1 MKRIVAIILCLLV
14 ILHPFVNAVH
24 AISGSTQQENTE
36 EQMPVFFTEVYS
48 DDKSNSHIEGAGSND
63 LFEFVEIYNNTNSE
77 LDFNSFYKVRYD
89 YVSNK
94 KDLTVTSVED
104 ITNVEIKIPA
114 KSPAVLWVERTTSNI
129 TGAAASVTEEDFR
142 KYHNIPAEVP
152 VFKLRGQDGLN
163 NVDRGFYIT
172 KKDNNEDLISHVHYT
187 SEDVGDGL
195 SYHMKVPKSGV
206 TMDSFAK
213 EAAPTAG
220 IVNEEQL
227 IPTSNHAPVITHSKA
242 ESVEEGS
249 DFTISTIAEDADQDP
264 LTVKLFYRID
274 QNETYQEVDM
284 TSGEGTYSY
293 TISGEEINGASI
305 VYYMT
310 VSDGTQNVQTD
321 THEVA
326 IVPSKP
332 LEEPE
337 EEEENE
343 APVENVKSSILFTE
357 IYPNDKDNS
366 QINGAGSN
374 DLFEFVEIYNLS
386 DEELDFNSI
395 YKIRYDWR
403 TGSKDLAVTATDD
416 ASDENVK
423 IPANSPAVLWVER
436 KNSSITDDA
445 ANVKEADFRSYHNIP
460 EDVPVFKVRHQDGLP
475 NSSDRSFYITTKDDN
490 SHIISEMRY
499 TGDDVA
505 DGKSFHT
512 RVPQEG
518 VTAAAYLRKGNPTP
532 GVVDAEQLVASSN
545 VKPIITHHSEGAIE
559 KGSDLTVDFMVD
571 DADGDPLDVKL
582 FYRLNPYGEF
592 TEITMEPV
600 QNSQYSYTIPAASIS
615 GDVIHYYIE
624 ANDGEANVQTEIY
637 EMMVNG
643 KGNDE
648 VPKILIT
655 EITPN
660 PAGDYRKGSGN
671 QYEYMEIFNNSDEV
685 LNLKGYTLFYLYPN
699 QSTAPKKWTITEE
712 TAIDPYSTG
721 IIWFA
726 KEAVRDGYTTA
737 EDFNIHFNSAVE
749 EKDVVIY
756 DNKNSSDFNLPNSL
770 HRGLAISS
778 SDSLDDMIVD
788 AWYDPS
794 STDSPDRIIN
804 DLRNS
809 SVIYKYPESGK
820 SMERMEARA
829 YSNPGSI
836 DEGQVPEV
844 SGQDVV
850 APMIEHDQPF
860 YQMQAGSN
868 KKITII
874 SHEELAKAEL
884 VYGTAENLLT
894 DFRNHVDMK
903 FVNQVDGKYVYE
915 AILNIAEL
923 GKYRYMIKAED
934 TSGNVTKVP
943 YNSRG
948 NQLTVIE
955 ESIGTVPQ
963 EVGLSLSNGE
973 MVSGNVGFYAYGES
987 ANDNMV
993 ISFDGQELEAKPAL
1007 PGKATLGFQ
1016 ANGIDYIYQASASAK
1031 NPAGEREYFTRILP
1045 SYVSGAWYTYDM
1057 SPDYFI
1063 SDSIVSIH
1071 SGGENVPYDLD
1082 VHEEHFNKTNFDDFE
1097 VINVHLVLP
1106 DGTTIKPENVR
1117 SYLGNLQQTVL
1128 PYRENVYYALGDG
1141 SAPTNTNLN
1150 KPMKSDFIF
1159 TIPKEKLTAK
1169 YSEIDT
1175 TAFADGT
1182 YELNLNRNNATA
1194 DTAEITIDNT
1204 DPVIDGIS
1212 YSAGSMI
1219 TDSDKLKGDLF
1230 FDVKASDNLTG
1241 ISKVEA
1247 TLDGEAVSFP
1257 YETSSKDLAPGD
1269 HELHVNVY
1277 DGAGNM
1283 SSYSVAFTIDTEI
1296 PEQPEDVGPPN
1307 FEDELSEDVTLKAK
1321 VTDPSGDKM
1330 DVAFYQG
1337 SKYDFAR
1344 GDGIEG
1350 FANIA
1355 DREPPLTLTTPG
1367 ENGLTKADQTKLAFE
1382 DGEYLVNDSNMGFPY
1397 HRFEVAIDEE
1407 LTAGD
1412 TVELYW
1418 KGKTFP
1424 NRKVTLYAWDHSE
1437 GKWIALQSATGDA
1450 AESDIVLTAEVDKE
1464 KFIRDGKVQAM
1475 VQDEVKNA
1483 NDPFTILWATDT
1495 QYYAESY
1502 HYIWDGLGDWIVEDY
1517 NRGSFD
1523 YVIHSGDIVNVA
1535 DSDEQWMVADRN
1547 LKKWDE
1553 AGVPYG
1559 VLAGNHDS
1567 IIDGIDYS
1575 YYHKWVGED
1584 RYKNNP
1590 WYGGSMDN
1598 NRNHYDLM
1606 SFGGHDFI
1614 VVYLGFGLEDTPET
1628 IAWANEA
1635 LQKHSDRNAILVM
1648 HAYLEYSATLSKMSQ
1663 NVFDQ
1668 IVTPNEN
1675 VKMVMGGHYHGV
1687 ATRVSELPNKDGST
1701 RKVLEMLA
1709 DYQGGP
1715 NGGDGY
1721 VRYLTFN
1728 PSTETVDVVTYS
1740 PILDD
1745 YNFFDEEG
1753 VDTFTADYQLMDI
1766 NKRVATD
1773 YFSVNVYSDK
1783 VIGIDEGVASGD
1795 VAKAEWTGLQPNETY
1810 YWYMDITDEYGAT
1823 RTSDIFRFTTA
1834 NFDPSTEDPGD
1845 HDDEENPE
1853 DQNGNDDE
1861 ENPDDPN
1868 DKDDDKND
1876 GTKPGYN
1883 DNIDQNNN
1891 GNNNNNNNK
1900 NDDEENVD
1908 GPKGNDNNNDNNAD
1922 NKTNNNVENSDNNN
1936 TNSSNNALLPNT
1948 ATHIFNWLVAGLLV
1962 MLVGV
1967 GMSMARKVKR
1977 RNL

>member
-14 ILHPFVNAVH
+14 VLHPFVNAVH
-24 AISGSTQQENTE
+24 AISDATQQDNTK
-36 EQMPVFFTEVYS
+36 EQMSVFFTEVYP
-48 DDKSNSHIEGAGSND
+48 DDKSNSHIDGAGSND
-63 LFEFVEIYNNTNSE
+63 LFEFIEIYNPTDSE
-77 LDFNSFYKVRYD
+77 LDFNSLYKVRYD
-89 YVSNK
+89 YGSNI
-94 KDLTVTSVED
+94 KDLTVTSVD
-104 ITNVEIKIPA
+104 DKTNLEVKIPA

-129 TGAAASVTEEDFR
+129 IGAAANVTEEDFR
-142 KYHNIPAEVP
+142 KYHKIPAEVP

-172 KKDNNEDLISHVHYT
+172 KKDKNDDIISHVHYT

-195 SYHMKVPKSGV
+195 SYHVKVPKNGP

-220 IVNEEQL
+220 VVNEEQL
-227 IPTSNHAPVITHSKA
+227 IPALNHAPVMTHSKV
-242 ESVEEGS
+242 ESVEAGS
-249 DFTISTIAEDADQDP
+249 DFKVTATAEDADQDP

-274 QNETYQEVDM
+274 EKEDYHEVDM
-284 TSGEGTYSY
+284 EFAEGSYFY
-293 TISGEEINGASI
+293 TIPGEEVSGNSV

-310 VSDGTQNVQTD
+310 VSDGTENVQSETF
-321 THEVA
+321 EVA
-326 IVPSKP
+326 IVIVSSPP
-332 LEEPE
+332 QEEP
-337 EEEENE
+337 EEENE
-343 APVENVKSSILFTE
+343 APVENSDSTILFTE

-374 DLFEFVEIYNLS
+374 DLFEFVEIYNLG
-386 DEELDFNSI
+386 DEELDFNSS

-403 TGSKDLAVTATDD
+403 SGTKDLSVTAADD
-416 ASDENVK
+416 ADNENVK
-423 IPANSPAVLWVER
+423 IPANSPAVLWIER
-436 KNSSITDDA
+436 THSSIIDA
-445 ANVKEADFRSYHNIP
+445 AANLKEADFRSYHNIP
-460 EDVPVFKVRHQDGLP
+460 ENVPVFKVRKQDGLP
-475 NSSDRSFYITTKDDN
+475 NSSDRSFYITTKNDHDN
-490 SHIISEMRY
+490 IISEIRY

-518 VTAAAYLRKGNPTP
+518 VTAAAYLRKGDPTP
-532 GVVDAEQLVASSN
+532 GLVDAEQLIASSN
-545 VKPIITHHSEGAIE
+545 VKPNITHQSEGTIE
-559 KGSDLTVDFMVD
+559 KGSDFTVDFMVD
-571 DADGDPLDVKL
+571 DADNDSLDVKF
-582 FYRLNPYGEF
+582 FYRLNQYGEF
-592 TEITMEPV
+592 TELSLEPE
-600 QNSQYSYTIPAASIS
+600 QNSQYSYMIPAASIS

-624 ANDGEANVQTEIY
+624 ASDGEANVQSEIY
-637 EMMVNG
+637 EVIVNG
-643 KGNDE
+643 MENGE
-648 VPKILIT
+648 TPKILIT
-655 EITPN
+655 EMTPN

-671 QYEYMEIFNNSDEV
+671 QYEYMEIYNNSDEV

-699 QSTAPKKWTITEE
+699 NSPAPKKWTITEE

-726 KEAVRDGYTTA
+726 KEAVRDGYTTF
-737 EDFNIHFNSAVE
+737 EDFNIHYNSAVE
-749 EKDVVIY
+749 EKDIVIY

-770 HRGLAISS
+770 QRGLAISS
-778 SDSLDDMIVD
+778 SDSLDDMIVE

-794 STDSPDRIIN
+794 STDSPDRMIN

-809 SVIYKYPESGK
+809 AVIYKYPESGK
-820 SMERMEARA
+820 SMERLEARA

-844 SGQDVV
+844 SGRDVV
-850 APMIEHDQPF
+850 APMIAHDQPF
-860 YQMQAGSN
+860 YQMQAGAN
-868 KKITII
+868 KKITMT

-884 VYGTAENLLT
+884 VYGTAENPLT
-894 DFRNHVDMK
+894 NFTNHVEMK
-903 FVNQVDGKYVYE
+903 VVKQVDGKYVYE
-915 AILNIAEL
+915 AILNIDDL
-923 GKYRYMIKAED
+923 GKYRYMIIAED
-934 TSGNVTKVP
+934 VSGNVTKVP

-948 NQLTVIE
+948 NQITVIE
-955 ESIGTVPQ
+955 EATGTELP
-963 EVGLSLSNGE
+963 EVGLSLSNGD

-987 ANDNMV
+987 ADDDMV

-1007 PGKATLGFQ
+1007 PGKAKLGFQ

-1031 NPAGEREYFTRILP
+1031 NPVGEREYFTRILP

-1082 VHEEHFNKTNFDDFE
+1082 VHDEYFNKTNFDDFE

-1128 PYRENVYYALGDG
+1128 PYRENVFYTLGDG

-1159 TIPKEKLTAK
+1159 NIPKEKLTAK

-1182 YELNLNRNNATA
+1182 YELNLNRNNANA
-1194 DTAEITIDNT
+1194 DKAAITIDNT
-1204 DPVIDGIS
+1204 DPVINGIS
-1212 YSAGSMI
+1212 YSPGSMI
-1219 TDSDKLKGDLF
+1219 TNLEKLKGDLF
-1230 FDVKASDNLTG
+1230 FDVKATDNLTG

-1247 TLDGEAVSFP
+1247 TLDGESVSFP

-1269 HELHVNVY
+1269 HKLHVNVY
-1277 DGAGNM
+1277 DGAGNT
-1283 SSYSVAFTIDTEI
+1283 SSYSVTFTIDTET
-1296 PEQPEDVGPPN
+1296 PEQPTDVGPAN

-1355 DREPPLTLTTPG
+1355 DREPPLTLETPG
-1367 ENGLTKADQTKLAFE
+1367 ETGLTEDDQTKLAFE

-1397 HRFEVAIDEE
+1397 HRFEVAIDEK
-1407 LTAGD
+1407 LAAGD

-1424 NRKVTLYAWDHSE
+1424 NRKVTLYAWDQVE
-1437 GKWIALQSATGDA
+1437 EKWIALQSATGDA
-1450 AESDIVLTAEVDKE
+1450 AESDIVLTAEVDKD

-1517 NRGSFD
+1517 NKGSFD

-1553 AGVPYG
+1553 AGIPYG

-1598 NRNHYDLM
+1598 NRNHYDLV

-1614 VVYLGFGLEDTPET
+1614 VLYLGFGLEDTPET

-1783 VIGIDEGVASGD
+1783 VIGVDEGVASGD
-1795 VAKAEWTGLQPNETY
+1795 VAKAEWTDLQPNETY
-1810 YWYMDITDEYGAT
+1810 YWYIDITDEYGAT

-1834 NFDPSTEDPGD
+1834 DFEPSTDDPGD
-1845 HDDEENPE
+1845 HDDN
-1853 DQNGNDDE
+1853 
-1861 ENPDDPN
+1861 ENPDDHNDN
-1868 DKDDDKND
+1868 DKEDDHEPGNSDNKDNDNNNTNNNKNNEEEHVH
-1876 GTKPGYN
+1876 GTKGN
-1883 DNIDQNNN
+1883 ESSDI
-1891 GNNNNNNNK
+1891 NNNNNAN
-1900 NDDEENVD
+1900 
-1908 GPKGNDNNNDNNAD
+1908 
-1922 NKTNNNVENSDNNN
+1922 NKTNNNVENSSNNN
-1936 TNSSNNALLPNT
+1936 NSAILPHT
-1948 ATHIFNWLVAGLLV
+1948 ATNIFNWLLIGLFV
-1962 MLVGV
+1962 MLAGV
-1967 GMSMARKVKR
+1967 GMNMARKAKR
-1977 RNL
+1977 RNI

>member
-14 ILHPFVNAVH
+14 VLNPFVNAAY
-24 AISGSTQQENTE
+24 AISSATQQDNTE
-36 EQMPVFFTEVYS
+36 EQMPVFFTEVYP
-48 DDKSNSHIEGAGSND
+48 DDKSNSHMDGAGSND
-63 LFEFVEIYNNTNSE
+63 LFEFVEIYNDTDSE
-77 LDFNSFYKVRYD
+77 LDFNSLYKVRYD

-94 KDLTVTSVED
+94 KDLAVTSVD
-104 ITNVEIKIPA
+104 DKTNLEVMIPA

-129 TGAAASVTEEDFR
+129 TGAAANVTEEDFR
-142 KYHNIPAEVP
+142 KYHKIPAEVP

-172 KKDNNEDLISHVHYT
+172 KKDENDDIISHVHYT

-195 SYHMKVPKSGV
+195 SYHVKVPKNGP
-206 TMDSFAK
+206 TMDSFVK

-220 IVNEEQL
+220 VVNEEQL
-227 IPTSNHAPVITHSKA
+227 IPTLNHAPVITHSKV
-242 ESVEEGS
+242 ESVEAGS
-249 DFTISTIAEDADQDP
+249 DFKVTATAEDADQDP

-274 QNETYQEVDM
+274 QNEAYHEVDM
-284 TSGEGTYSY
+284 ELGEGTYFY
-293 TISGEEINGASI
+293 TIPGEEISGTSV

-310 VSDGTQNVQTD
+310 VSDGTENVQSETLD
-321 THEVA
+321 VA
-326 IVPSKP
+326 IVSSTPK
-332 LEEPE
+332 EEP
-337 EEEENE
+337 EEENE
-343 APVENVKSSILFTE
+343 APVENSDSTILFTE

-374 DLFEFVEIYNLS
+374 DLFEFVEIYNLG

-403 TGSKDLAVTATDD
+403 TGTKDLSVTAADD
-416 ASDENVK
+416 ASNESVK
-423 IPANSPAVLWVER
+423 IPANSPAVLWIER
-436 KNSSITDDA
+436 THSSITDDA
-445 ANVKEADFRSYHNIP
+445 ANLKEADFRSYHNISD
-460 EDVPVFKVRHQDGLP
+460 DVPVFKVRNQDGLP

-490 SHIISEMRY
+490 DNIISEIRY

-512 RVPQEG
+512 RIPQEG

-545 VKPIITHHSEGAIE
+545 VKPIITHHSEGTIE
-559 KGSDLTVDFMVD
+559 KGSDFTVDFLVD
-571 DADGDPLDVKL
+571 DADGDPVDVKF

-592 TEITMEPV
+592 NEISMEPV
-600 QNSQYSYTIPAASIS
+600 QNSQYSYTIPADSIS

-643 KGNDE
+643 KGNGE

-655 EITPN
+655 EMTPN

-671 QYEYMEIFNNSDEV
+671 QYEYMEVFNNSDEV

-699 QSTAPKKWTITEE
+699 NSAAPKKRTITEE
-712 TAIDPYSTG
+712 TSIDPYSTG

-726 KEAVRDGYTTA
+726 KEAVRDGYTTV
-737 EDFNIHFNSAVE
+737 EDFNIHYNSAVE
-749 EKDVVIY
+749 EKEIVIY

-770 HRGLAISS
+770 QRGLAISS
-778 SDSLDDMIVD
+778 SDSLDDMIVE

-794 STDSPDRIIN
+794 STDSPDRMIN

-820 SMERMEARA
+820 SMERIEARA

-844 SGQDVV
+844 SGLDVV
-850 APMIEHDQPF
+850 APMIKHDQPF
-860 YQMQAGSN
+860 YQMQTGVN
-868 KKITII
+868 KKITMT
-874 SHEELAKAEL
+874 SHEELANAEL
-884 VYGTAENLLT
+884 VYGTAENPLT
-894 DFRNHVDMK
+894 DFTNHVEMNVVK
-903 FVNQVDGKYVYE
+903 QVDGKYVYE
-915 AILNIAEL
+915 AILNIDDL
-923 GKYRYMIKAED
+923 GRYRYMIIAED
-934 TSGNVTKVP
+934 VSGNVTKVP

-948 NQLTVIE
+948 NQITVIE
-955 ESIGTVPQ
+955 GATGRELP

-987 ANDNMV
+987 ANDDMV
-993 ISFDGQELEAKPAL
+993 ISFDGQELEAKSAL

-1031 NPAGEREYFTRILP
+1031 NPAGEREYFTRISP

-1082 VHEEHFNKTNFDDFE
+1082 VHDEHFNKTNFDDFE

-1128 PYRENVYYALGDG
+1128 PYRENVFYALGDG

-1194 DTAEITIDNT
+1194 DTAEVTIDNT

-1219 TDSDKLKGDLF
+1219 KDSEKLKGDLF
-1230 FDVKASDNLTG
+1230 LDVKASDNLTG

-1257 YETSSKDLAPGD
+1257 YETSSKDLASGD
-1269 HELHVNVY
+1269 HELDVNVY

-1296 PEQPEDVGPPN
+1296 PEQPTDVGPAN

-1344 GDGIEG
+1344 GEGIEG
-1350 FANIA
+1350 FSNIA
-1355 DREPPLTLTTPG
+1355 DREPPLMLEAPG
-1367 ENGLTKADQTKLAFE
+1367 ENGLTEDDQTKLAFE

-1397 HRFEVAIDEE
+1397 HRFEVAIDQE
-1407 LTAGD
+1407 LTDGD

-1450 AESDIVLTAEVDKE
+1450 AESDIVLTAEVDKD
-1464 KFIRDGKVQAM
+1464 KFIKDGKVQAM

-1502 HYIWDGLGDWIVEDY
+1502 PYIWDGLGDWIVEDY
-1517 NRGSFD
+1517 NKGSFD

-1553 AGVPYG
+1553 AGIPYG

-1728 PSTETVDVVTYS
+1728 PATETVDVVTYS

-1773 YFSVNVYSDK
+1773 YFSVNVYTDK
-1783 VIGIDEGVASGD
+1783 VIGVDEGVASGD
-1795 VAKAEWTGLQPNETY
+1795 IAKTEWTGLQPNETY
-1810 YWYMDITDEYGAT
+1810 YWYMNITDEYGAT
-1823 RTSDIFRFTTA
+1823 RTSDIFRFATA
-1834 NFDPSTEDPGD
+1834 NFEPSTDDPDDKDNPGD
-1845 HDDEENPE
+1845 HN
-1853 DQNGNDDE
+1853 
-1861 ENPDDPN
+1861 
-1868 DKDDDKND
+1868 DDDKVDDNE
-1876 GTKPGYN
+1876 PGN
-1883 DNIDQNNN
+1883 SDNKD
-1891 GNNNNNNNK
+1891 NNNNNNK
-1900 NDDEENVD
+1900 DNSKDNNNNNKNNDEENVD
-1908 GPKGNDNNNDNNAD
+1908 GMKGNDISDNNNNNNAN
-1922 NKTNNNVENSDNNN
+1922 NKTNNNVENSSNNN
-1936 TNSSNNALLPNT
+1936 NSAILPNT
-1948 ATHIFNWLVAGLLV
+1948 ATNIFNWLLIGLFV
-1962 MLVGV
+1962 MLAGV
-1967 GMSMARKVKR
+1967 GMNMARKAKR
-1977 RNL
+1977 RNI